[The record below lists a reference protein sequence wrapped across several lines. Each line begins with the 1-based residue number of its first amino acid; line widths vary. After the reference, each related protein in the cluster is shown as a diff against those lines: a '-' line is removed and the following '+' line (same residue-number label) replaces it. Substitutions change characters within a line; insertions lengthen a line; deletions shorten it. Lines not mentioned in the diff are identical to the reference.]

1 MSSSPIPIRAGQQL
15 SSLFHILSTSTLEGS
30 EMLVTFADGS
40 SAVYDAE
47 ELEKL
52 RPTPKRM
59 FPATG
64 TAKRFSFPDVA

>member
-1 MSSSPIPIRAGQQL
+1 MSSSPIPIRPGKQL
-15 SSLFHILSTSTLEGS
+15 PSLFHILSTSTLEGS

-52 RPTPKRM
+52 RPIPKRVM
-59 FPATG
+59 PATG
-64 TAKRFSFPDVA
+64 TAKRSRFADVA

>member
-1 MSSSPIPIRAGQQL
+1 LSSSPIPIRPAQQL
-15 SSLFHILSTSTLEGS
+15 PSLFHILSTSTLEGS

-52 RPTPKRM
+52 RPTPKRV
-59 FPATG
+59 FPATA
-64 TAKRFSFPDVA
+64 TVKKSPFADVA

>member
-1 MSSSPIPIRAGQQL
+1 LSSSPIPIRAGQQMP
-15 SSLFHILSTSTLEGS
+15 SLFHILSTSALEGS

-52 RPTPKRM
+52 RPTPKRVM
-59 FPATG
+59 PATG
-64 TAKRFSFPDVA
+64 AAKQSRFADVA

>member
-1 MSSSPIPIRAGQQL
+1 LSSSPIPIRSAQQL
-15 SSLFHILSTSTLEGS
+15 PSLFHILSTSALEDS

-52 RPTPKRM
+52 RPTPKRVI
-59 FPATG
+59 PADG
-64 TAKRFSFPDVA
+64 TAKRFPFADVA

>member
-1 MSSSPIPIRAGQQL
+1 MSSSPIPIRSTQQL
-15 SSLFHILSTSTLEGS
+15 PSLFHILSTSTLEGS

-52 RPTPKRM
+52 RPTPKRIY
-59 FPATG
+59 PPTG
-64 TAKRFSFPDVA
+64 TAKRSPFADVA